1 MYRSKP
7 RYPLISEIKQLLLD
21 SYYGREF
28 VEHQDTPVIDKEEKK
43 RLRKNSRKKEVE
55 RKNAKK

>member
-1 MYRSKP
+1 MHLMTNVLELT

-28 VEHQDTPVIDKEEKK
+28 TEKGAELAAPKAEKK
-43 RLRKNSRKKEVE
+43 NTKNS
-55 RKNAKK
+55 